1 MGYFRIAML
10 LAAVLVLGCS
20 GSESKSVTPPAPA
33 PAAQAAKAMLE
44 EIGETGELGSGAMEL
59 REDLEKVDGSQALL
73 SDLDALEGLTDPAQI
88 KEKAKA
94 MASKL

>member
-1 MGYFRIAML
+1 MGYFRIVML
-10 LAAVLVLGCS
+10 LVAVVVLGCS
-20 GSESKSVTPPAPA
+20 ESRSVTPPAEVPA
-33 PAAQAAKAMLE
+33 VQAAKGMLE

-59 REDLEKVDGSQALL
+59 RENLEKVDGSQSLL